1 MNAVWA
7 LGQQDMHDS
16 LIQRIQ
22 PHCFF
27 DTYTRNSFK
36 EPSRAHWI
44 DGWKIEY
51 VAFGLQETMHLPPV
65 VIIGGAFQNFNSYK
79 YCVEQLLE
87 CGPIIL
93 VDLPSMGGN
102 QQISNVET
110 GESAGILEL
119 PELSAMLG
127 RWMDEVGLNKVS
139 IMGMSLGSVIASH
152 FADQRP
158 EKIERLVLMGVMQK
172 TRPSWRMLLEESLHL
187 MREDRMEEFGQAVI
201 LYLINHARLDR
212 TRMSPTAKR
221 LFFRQMAEFA
231 TTERLR
237 YEINCNRL
245 LRLQH
250 VPSPQCKTMVACG
263 EFDSF
268 TLPFENANF
277 ALQCKDMQFAL
288 IENADHVPQ
297 LQRRKET
304 MNLFATFL
312 QGNDIAQVEGVRV
325 LNREQMQNMERR
337 GEARLQ
343 LKQSSYLIRHRVQPA
358 LQANVNVV
366 DINFFGMLIETGSVE
381 MAQKLL
387 AQPRDMQL
395 CLTDV
400 DGQELALEC
409 LIFEAQGQ
417 RVRALFKHGNFE
429 NATRLQ
435 DLLKSD
441 AVIGHLI

>member
-366 DINFFGMLIETGSVE
+366 DINFFGVLIETGSVE

>member
-51 VAFGLQETMHLPPV
+51 VAFGLEETMHLPPV

-102 QQISNVET
+102 QQITNVET
-110 GESAGILEL
+110 GASAGILEL
-119 PELSAMLG
+119 PELSGMLG

-139 IMGMSLGSVIASH
+139 IMGMSLGSVVASH

-201 LYLINHARLDR
+201 LYLINHARLDQ

-221 LFFRQMAEFA
+221 LFFRQMADFA

-245 LRLQH
+245 LRLKH

-277 ALQCKDMQFAL
+277 ALQCKDMQFAM

-312 QGNDIAQVEGVRV
+312 QGKDIAEVEGVRV

-343 LKQSSYLIRHRVQPA
+343 LKQSSYLMRHRLQPE
-358 LQANVNVV
+358 LETSVNVV
-366 DINFFGMLIETGSVE
+366 DINFFGVLIDAGSVE
-381 MAQKLL
+381 MAQQLL
-387 AQPRDMQL
+387 SQPRDMRL
-395 CLTDV
+395 CLSDI
-400 DGQELALEC
+400 DGQELGLEC

-429 NATRLQ
+429 NAARLQ

-441 AVIGHLI
+441 AVVGLLS

>member
-1 MNAVWA
+1 MNAMWA
-7 LGQQDMHDS
+7 LGQQDMQDS
-16 LIQRIQ
+16 LSQQIQ
-22 PHCFF
+22 PQGWF
-27 DTYTRNSFK
+27 DPYTRHSLK
-36 EPSRAHWI
+36 EPARAHWI

-51 VAFGLQETMHLPPV
+51 VAFGLQQTLHLPPV

-102 QQISNVET
+102 QQITNVET
-110 GESAGILEL
+110 GASAGILEL
-119 PELSAMLG
+119 PELSALLG
-127 RWMDEVGLNKVS
+127 RWLHEVGLHKVS
-139 IMGMSLGSVIASH
+139 MMGMSLGSVVASH
-152 FADQRP
+152 FADQNP
-158 EKIERLVLMGVMQK
+158 EKIERLILMGVMQK

-201 LYLINHARLDR
+201 LYLINHARLEQ

-231 TTERLR
+231 STERLR

-245 LRLQH
+245 LRLQQ

-277 ALQCKDMQFAL
+277 ALQCTDMQFAM

-304 MNLFATFL
+304 MNLFAAFL
-312 QGNDIAQVEGVRV
+312 QGRDIAEVEGVRV
-325 LNREQMQNMERR
+325 LNREQMQHMERR
-337 GEARLQ
+337 GETRVQ
-343 LKQSSYLIRHRVQPA
+343 LKQSSYLMRHRVQA
-358 LQANVNVV
+358 ELQTRVNVL
-366 DINFFGMLIETGSVE
+366 DINFFGVLIDAGSME
-381 MAQKLL
+381 MAQQLL
-387 AQPRDMQL
+387 SQPRDMRL
-395 CLTDV
+395 CLTDRE
-400 DGQELALEC
+400 GQELGLEC
-409 LIFEAQGQ
+409 LMFEAQGQ
-417 RVRALFKHGNFE
+417 CVRALFKHGNFD
-429 NATRLQ
+429 NAARLQ
-435 DLLKSD
+435 ALLKSD
-441 AVIGHLI
+441 AVAALSI